1 MVFWVYV
8 SSAVGWFSMAELR
21 LLLAKCRERNE
32 RDGITGMLLFKDGH
46 FMQVVE
52 GQAEAVKRLHD
63 RIHADP
69 RHRDIVT
76 VDSGPIEA
84 RRFADWSMAFYDL
97 NEEGAALPAGYSEF
111 LDTPLDDPTFIR
123 NPDRSRQL
131 LMLFKQFQ

>member
-8 SSAVGWFSMAELR
+8 SSAVEWFSMADLR
-21 LLLAKCRERNE
+21 LLLAKSRERNE
-32 RDGITGMLLFKDGH
+32 REGITGMLLFKDGH

-52 GQAEAVKRLHD
+52 GEDEAVKRLHD
-63 RIHADP
+63 RIQADP
-69 RHRDIVT
+69 RHRGIVT
-76 VDSGPIEA
+76 VDGGPIEA
-84 RRFADWSMAFYDL
+84 RRFADWRMGFYDL
-97 NEEGAALPAGYSEF
+97 NEEGATLPAGYSEF